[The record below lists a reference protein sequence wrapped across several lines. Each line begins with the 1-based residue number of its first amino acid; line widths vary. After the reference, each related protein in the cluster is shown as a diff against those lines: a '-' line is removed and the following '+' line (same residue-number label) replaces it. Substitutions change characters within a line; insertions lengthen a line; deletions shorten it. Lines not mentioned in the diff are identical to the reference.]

1 MTSIPVLPQPQRS
14 RVFAATYPNARFLVD
29 FEYSTNKGQT
39 EELVKAALTAQLEH
53 DDYSVKTG
61 GRLHRGPDIDAFS
74 TRNPKIVVEAKGEGA
89 DPKCFAIFSSQR
101 SGKFSYR

>member
-29 FEYSTNKGQT
+29 FEYSTNKGLT
-39 EELVKAALTAQLEH
+39 GELLKAVLTAQLER
-53 DDYSVKTG
+53 DGYSVKTG
-61 GRLHRGPDIDAFS
+61 GRLQRGRDIEAFC
-74 TRNPKIVVEAKGEGA
+74 TRNPKIVVEARGEGA
-89 DPKCFAIFSSQR
+89 DPKCFAIFSSQH